1 MISVI
6 VPIYNAEK
14 CIKKCIE
21 SILNQTKKELEIIL
35 INDGSTDNT
44 EEVIKSFK
52 DSRIKYYKNKNQ
64 GIGKTRN
71 FGIDKATGEYIMFL
85 DSDDYMSKDECEL
98 LYNKCLEEDLDI
110 CICDFYRVYDD
121 RKEETRLPDF
131 KSSSLRE
138 NPDIITENLNPWG
151 KIFNRKMLL
160 DNNIKFVEDLKYED
174 APFVIEAFCNAKK
187 IGKINE
193 CLHYYVIHNNSE
205 TTVRDERCFDILKIV
220 DKIRNYTKNKDYL
233 KEKIDKLTVRILTN
247 YTIQQRNQKDKKTAM
262 KFIDQA
268 FDYLNKEVPD
278 YKNNKYY
285 ENRGLKKIIE
295 KSKKLTKI
303 YVKLYGG
310 DKSEKN
316 K

>member
-6 VPIYNAEK
+6 VPIYNAEIS
-14 CIKKCIE
+14 IKKCIE

-44 EEVIKSFK
+44 EEIIKTFK
-52 DSRIKYYKNKNQ
+52 DKRIKYYKNKNQ

-85 DSDDYMSKDECEL
+85 DSDDYMSNDECEL
-98 LYNKCLEEDLDI
+98 LYKKSLEDDLDI

-121 RKEETRLPDF
+121 RKEETKLPNF
-131 KSSSLRE
+131 KSSSLKE

-151 KIFNRKMLL
+151 KIFSKKLIK
-160 DNNIKFVEDLKYED
+160 DNNIRFVENLKYED
-174 APFVIEAFCNAKK
+174 APFVIEALCNAKK
-187 IGKINE
+187 IGKVNKP
-193 CLHYYVIHNNSE
+193 LHYYVIHNNSE

-220 DKIRNYTKNKDYL
+220 DKIRKYTNDKEYL

-247 YTIQQRNQKDKKTAM
+247 YTIQQRNQNDKKIAM

-268 FDYLNKEVPD
+268 FDYLGKEVPD

-285 ENRGLKKIIE
+285 ENRGFKKIIE
-295 KSKKLTKI
+295 KNRVLTKI
-303 YVKLYGG
+303 YCKLYRR
-310 DKSEKN
+310 
-316 K
+316 